1 MEREV
6 NKLIIEERKK
16 HQLRRERK
24 GGTQRDDQPK
34 AEALP
39 LSSLL

>member
-6 NKLIIEERKK
+6 NKLIIEGRKK
-16 HQLRRERK
+16 HLRRERK

-34 AEALP
+34 AETLP